1 MGDSLKPEFS
11 ENLHDR
17 SYRVGVRG
25 VEQPSTQAAAH
36 ADLNSDTSEQSSES
50 LQAGPQPRGQGTR
63 PLKERVVGGLRD
75 FAKRHKDLPGKIG
88 KVLLSIAEA
97 GVKLVPRLIGL
108 VIGGLLG
115 AALGIVLWAPL
126 AYKAIGDLKEKAVK
140 GLGEVDVSPKGA
152 VHDKQWSD
160 VKGLARV
167 KAQAAMCLV
176 AVGFPLIITF
186 NVARAGKGVA
196 DRAVDAAGGKIRDA
210 CYKVANAVARARGMP
225 QNYRISMQ
233 KES

>member
-1 MGDSLKPEFS
+1 MSDPFRVKEFPHISPTAGEGDQPTSKEAAQM
-11 ENLHDR
+11 NQR
-17 SYRVGVRG
+17 SDAGV
-25 VEQPSTQAAAH
+25 
-36 ADLNSDTSEQSSES
+36 NSRQS

-63 PLKERVVGGLRD
+63 PLKERVIDGLRD
-75 FAKRHKDLPGKIG
+75 FAERHKELPGKIG

-126 AYKAIGDLKEKAVK
+126 ADKAIGNLKEKAVK
-140 GLGEVDVSPKGA
+140 ELGGVNIDEQRGS
-152 VHDKQWSD
+152 VHDKKWSD

-176 AVGFPLIITF
+176 AVGFPLI
-186 NVARAGKGVA
+186 AAGSLALKGKGVA